1 MLKSSKWCYIHTYE
15 HVCKYYIYLLYSYT
29 RVTLIYFSIF
39 LPFLFFSPRNHTIAI
54 DLSRKL
60 QMSFITLCNRL
71 RTRERLETSSCR
83 MDTFSLK
90 TGWDRLTNRPTSI
103 DSYCINSGDI
113 HTQTHVYTR
122 GARSCANFPV
132 IRPPADRYNRIVSA
146 KKTFV
151 AGLLIEF
158 FFFLFFFFLLQFHII
173 LNLFLSCEIL
183 TLIFSKLSIF
193 ISV

>member
-132 IRPPADRYNRIVSA
+132 IRPPADRYNRFCQENFRRRSVDRIFLFS
-146 KKTFV
+146 
-151 AGLLIEF
+151 F
-158 FFFLFFFFLLQFHII
+158 FFFSLLQFHII

>member
-1 MLKSSKWCYIHTYE
+1 MYANTYT
-15 HVCKYYIYLLYSYT
+15 YYSYT

-132 IRPPADRYNRIVSA
+132 IGPPADRYNRFCQENFRRQSVDRIFLFS
-146 KKTFV
+146 
-151 AGLLIEF
+151 F
-158 FFFLFFFFLLQFHII
+158 FFFSLEKKKIT
-173 LNLFLSCEIL
+173 LNGIM
-183 TLIFSKLSIF
+183 IR
-193 ISV
+193 

>member
-1 MLKSSKWCYIHTYE
+1 M
-15 HVCKYYIYLLYSYT
+15 
-29 RVTLIYFSIF
+29 TLIYFSIF

-158 FFFLFFFFLLQFHII
+158 FFFLFFFFSGKRKD
-173 LNLFLSCEIL
+173 NVE
-183 TLIFSKLSIF
+183 
-193 ISV
+193 